1 MPERVAPQAISPE
14 ARYSAERGCRRKVT
28 GPVQAIPKHM
38 EDLYME
44 NILDHYKHPRNAGR
58 LEDATLRAKEL
69 NPSCGDAIELF
80 LKLDA
85 CDRVEEVKF
94 DGHGCAVS
102 QASISLMTE
111 RLKGRP
117 LAEAMAIGEKDIL
130 GLLGIDVG
138 PMRMKCAMLSLR
150 TLKSALALKK

>member
-1 MPERVAPQAISPE
+1 MND
-14 ARYSAERGCRRKVT
+14 
-28 GPVQAIPKHM
+28 
-38 EDLYME
+38 DLYQE
-44 NILDHYKHPRNAGR
+44 NILDHNKHPRNAGR
-58 LEDATLRAKEL
+58 LEDASLRAREL

-85 CDRVEEVKF
+85 CDRVADVKF

-102 QASISLMTE
+102 QASVSMLTE

-117 LAEAMAIGEKDIL
+117 LADVMAIGERDIL
-130 GLLGIDVG
+130 DLLGIDVG

-150 TLKSALALKK
+150 TLKSALACKN